1 MFESNFK
8 YLHSLCT
15 GKNDLIFKGKKNMFS
30 FLIASLL
37 VTEHEKE
44 LRDKYL
50 KSVSKKIGKNS
61 DLLTYSCTN
70 PLAF

>member
-15 GKNDLIFKGKKNMFS
+15 GKNVLIFKEKNLFF
-30 FLIASLL
+30 FLIDSLL

-50 KSVSKKIGKNS
+50 KSGSKKIGKNS

>member
-1 MFESNFK
+1 MILFSRE
-8 YLHSLCT
+8 
-15 GKNDLIFKGKKNMFS
+15 KNMFS

-61 DLLTYSCTN
+61 DLLTYFCTN